1 MLPTMIAERQVVKK
15 LDTLLCSQKG
25 EEIQTSWLLPQKVH
39 SHLIFSAYSIAAL
52 EATTTMKKKSLD
64 PKQTNWLT
72 NNMILFVAFGHQM
85 QAVIK

>member
-25 EEIQTSWLLPQKVH
+25 EEVQRRWLLPQKVH
-39 SHLIFSAYSIAAL
+39 SHLIFFSIFICSFEIDHHNEKEFL
-52 EATTTMKKKSLD
+52 G
-64 PKQTNWLT
+64 PITNKLV
-72 NNMILFVAFGHQM
+72 NKLILFVVFSHQM